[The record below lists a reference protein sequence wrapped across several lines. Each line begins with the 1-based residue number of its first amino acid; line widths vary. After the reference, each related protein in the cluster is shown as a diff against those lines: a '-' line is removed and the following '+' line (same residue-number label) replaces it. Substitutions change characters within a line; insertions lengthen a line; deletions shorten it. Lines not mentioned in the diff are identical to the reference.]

1 MASKADVL
9 LRRLLML
16 RLLSQLRVESGRV
29 REELVLSWSE
39 SSRVMLAM
47 AEALLMKE
55 KRGFGWVSVGFFFIG
70 RN

>member
-55 KRGFGWVSVGFFFIG
+55 KRGFGWVGVGFFFL
-70 RN
+70 